1 MAFAKSLAIN
11 AVQEQANREAEDAAT
26 SERWVKSQ
34 VASIKSTCVTASKRC
49 EYSAE
54 ILTDAL
60 PSLHQQEG
68 QKKLLRELQV
78 RLGQLGFTKLRV
90 SQEFSG
96 EDAGKVRVSVSWA
109 GLESK
114 SHCFEFVRALPTLL
128 TKGVRESA
136 KSKRLTDMLM
146 LPAPLKP
153 QSVER
158 NCRSWGVSELSC

>member
-34 VASIKSTCVTASKRC
+34 VASIKSTCITASKRC